1 MSAPPHR
8 RVFVEARHAVRQD
21 MRGVYEAEE
30 LDQPGHEAR
39 PARLV
44 TGAEAGALVTV
55 EVFIEQEQIAPVR
68 IGLEFSGAPVY
79 GTSAL
84 LVTQERTHETLGDLA
99 RDLEEGHELAGAGR
113 TLHRELVAVEGVEIQ
128 EPTDE
133 EHVHRKPD
141 GASPVGVAAEE
152 TARGLGGLVVD
163 AIDVAADRKGVRVLP
178 VIA

>member
-1 MSAPPHR
+1 
-8 RVFVEARHAVRQD
+8 EARHAVRQE

-68 IGLEFSGAPVY
+68 IGLEFSGAPVH

-84 LVTQERTHETLGDLA
+84 LVTQERTHETLPDFSS
-99 RDLEEGHELAGAGR
+99 DLEQGHALAGAR
-113 TLHRELVAVEGVEIQ
+113 RALHREVIAVEGIEIQ
-128 EPTDE
+128 EPADQ

-141 GASPVGVAAEE
+141 GAPPVRVAAEE
-152 TARGLGGLVVD
+152 TARGVGGLIVD
-163 AIDVAADRKGVRVLP
+163 AVDVAADG
-178 VIA
+178 